1 VRALV
6 EGGETWEGVMRRLK
20 VVGKNEEEE

>member
-1 VRALV
+1 V